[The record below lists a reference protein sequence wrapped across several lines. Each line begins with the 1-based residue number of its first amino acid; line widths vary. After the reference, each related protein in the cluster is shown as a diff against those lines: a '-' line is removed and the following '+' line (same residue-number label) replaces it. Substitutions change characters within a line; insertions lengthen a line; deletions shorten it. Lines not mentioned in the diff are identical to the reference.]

1 MALSDAER
9 QRRKRE
15 RRAAAIEAAG
25 QPVLRDA
32 DDLLV
37 PHVEASIAELGLEG
51 QDVAAAALARLY
63 AKQIDTAKDRGW
75 ALRWLGP
82 LLQTALE
89 GLYATPA
96 SRKTQKPAAPAP
108 PNGLQRL
115 REARAASDA
124 QRRHG

>member
-9 QRRKRE
+9 QRRLRE
-15 RRAAAIEAAG
+15 RRAAAIEAG
-25 QPVLRDA
+25 GEQPVLRDA

-37 PHVEASIAELGLEG
+37 PAVEAAILKLELAG

-63 AKQIDTAKDRGW
+63 AKQIDTARDRAW
-75 ALRWLGP
+75 ALRWIGP

-89 GLYATPA
+89 GLYATPQ
-96 SRKTQKPAAPAP
+96 SRKAQKPAVPAP

-115 REARAASDA
+115 RAARAASDT
-124 QRRHG
+124 QRRV

>member
-1 MALSDAER
+1 MTDAER
-9 QRRKRE
+9 MRAMRA
-15 RRAAAIEAAG
+15 RRAAALEAG
-25 QPVLRDA
+25 GEQPVLRDA

-37 PHVEASIAELGLEG
+37 PHVEAAVAELGLDG

-75 ALRWLGP
+75 ALRWIGP

-89 GLYATPA
+89 GLYATPQ
-96 SRKTQKPAAPAP
+96 SRKAQKPAAAAP

-115 REARAASDA
+115 REARAAADA
-124 QRRHG
+124 ARGRR

>member
-9 QRRKRE
+9 QRN
-15 RRAAAIEAAG
+15 RRARLAAGIEAG
-25 QPVLRDA
+25 DQPVLRDA

-51 QDVAAAALARLY
+51 QDLAAAALARLY

-75 ALRWLGP
+75 ALRWIGP

-89 GLYATPA
+89 GLYATPQ
-96 SRKTQKPAAPAP
+96 SRKAQKPAVPQP
-108 PNGLQRL
+108 PNRL
-115 REARAASDA
+115 HQLRAAHAAIDA
-124 QRRHG
+124 QRRRG

>member
-9 QRRKRE
+9 QRRLRE
-15 RRAAAIEAAG
+15 RRAAAIEAG
-25 QPVLRDA
+25 GEPPVLRDA

-37 PHVEASIAELGLEG
+37 PAVEAAILKLELAG

-63 AKQIDTAKDRGW
+63 AKQIDTAKDRGY
-75 ALRWLGP
+75 ALRWIGP

-96 SRKTQKPAAPAP
+96 SRKAQKTAAPAP

-124 QRRHG
+124 RRHG